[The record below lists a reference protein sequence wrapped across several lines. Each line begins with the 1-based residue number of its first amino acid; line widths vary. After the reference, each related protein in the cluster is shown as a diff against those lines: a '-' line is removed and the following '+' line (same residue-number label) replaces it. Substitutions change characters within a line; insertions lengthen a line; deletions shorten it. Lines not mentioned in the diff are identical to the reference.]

1 MPGSHHPQSGRL
13 GRQST
18 PKWLLNQRLG
28 HHASYDETV
37 TITETAPQAAV
48 GSEDMLALDRQVCF
62 ALSVAAR
69 NVVAIYRP
77 VLEPL
82 GLTHP
87 QYLVMLALWQ
97 YGTLSVKDLSRLL
110 QLDPGTL
117 SPLLKRLEAAGLLRR
132 ERDLKDQRN
141 LALALTDKGKALRE
155 QAEKIPAG
163 IVERLGMPI
172 DELVSLHGVLTQVIA
187 ASQRALSTSADG
199 ATPDATVA

>member
-1 MPGSHHPQSGRL
+1 MTTSPTSSPVAG
-13 GRQST
+13 
-18 PKWLLNQRLG
+18 
-28 HHASYDETV
+28 A
-37 TITETAPQAAV
+37 
-48 GSEDMLALDRQVCF
+48 EDVLSLDRQVCF

-69 NVVAIYRP
+69 NVVAVYRP

-97 YGTLSVKDLSRLL
+97 YGSLSVKELSGLL

-132 ERDLKDQRN
+132 ERNVRDQRN
-141 LALALTDKGKALRE
+141 LALSLTEKGQALRAE
-155 QAEKIPAG
+155 AEKIPAG

-172 DELVSLHGVLTQVIA
+172 EELVSLHAALSGVIA
-187 ASQRALSTSADG
+187 ASQHALSGAAAPADG
-199 ATPDATVA
+199 EPATEVA

>member
-1 MPGSHHPQSGRL
+1 VTTG
-13 GRQST
+13 
-18 PKWLLNQRLG
+18 
-28 HHASYDETV
+28 ET
-37 TITETAPQAAV
+37 TPQAGL
-48 GSEDMLALDRQVCF
+48 GSENMLALERQVCF
-62 ALSVAAR
+62 AMSVAAR
-69 NVVAIYRP
+69 NVVAVYRP

-97 YGTLSVKDLSRLL
+97 YGQLSVKELSGLL

-132 ERDLKDQRN
+132 ERDPKDQRN
-141 LALALTDKGKALRE
+141 LALALTDRGKALRE

-172 DELVSLHGVLTQVIA
+172 EELMSLHEALTRVIG
-187 ASQRALSTSADG
+187 ASQRALSAPAVEGGTGPA
-199 ATPDATVA
+199 ATVA